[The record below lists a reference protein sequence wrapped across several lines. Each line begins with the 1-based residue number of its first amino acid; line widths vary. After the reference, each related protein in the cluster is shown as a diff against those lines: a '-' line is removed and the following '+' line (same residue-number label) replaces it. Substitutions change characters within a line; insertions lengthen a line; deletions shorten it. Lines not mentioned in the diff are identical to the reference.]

1 MQLAF
6 FPKLL
11 STKLQNNL
19 IHLTAVLSD
28 CDVTKKNIFQMFYSY
43 FNNSYVQIIILL
55 RRHFQFNLKLGHKE
69 PHSLI
74 LRGSLAYLKIYV
86 LPHIRCI
93 FVSAR
98 RPRNYSNCCWIFRL
112 IYALSTFATMLPPI
126 FLNIL
131 NYHSIYPSIYLSIT
145 LHSIY
150 LFLSVNL
157 LINLFHSLNIN
168 I

>member
-131 NYHSIYPSIYLSIT
+131 NYHSNLSLNLSIHLFIYYSTLYLSIFICQ
-145 LHSIY
+145 SINQP
-150 LFLSVNL
+150 LPFP
-157 LINLFHSLNIN
+157 
-168 I
+168 